1 MKKLSLMLTLC
12 VLICAMP
19 FTSMAEK
26 TAYSQSPILD
36 ALVETGVLPPVEERL
51 PDEPKLLHE
60 ILDEYVDLEI
70 GNYGGTLH
78 GITTDPNDYPKFFTG
93 MNESLLSMSSANSD
107 EIIGNIL
114 AGYEVNDDCTE
125 YTLYLRKG
133 LKWSDGVPVTMD
145 DFVFTLDHFVL
156 NEELTPVISNKLRA
170 GGSSVGAPF
179 TYEVIDEWSLK
190 FCFESSYGGFPVYLS
205 ISGWAGYTDLLK
217 PAHYL
222 KRFHVDFAEECHGSI
237 DAYYEFITP
246 FAEKLGYYD
255 VRENGVWT
263 YVFNDIDMTNW
274 EMDNP
279 VVAQTSKTYEG
290 LIDSD
295 FPVLYGWIIESNINN
310 VATWVRNPYY
320 FKVDA
325 DGQQLPY
332 VDYLE
337 LSYAE
342 DNNTKLLMQLAG
354 GEDYV
359 QEEADK
365 YSILVESSEQGGYEV
380 CVGTHHNI
388 PTVAIVNINYGLNG
402 DGTVKEDEDSRA
414 WQEVVND
421 IRFRQALMLAIDA
434 KEITDVYTGMAEP
447 NPLYNCI
454 NDVEAANELLDEM
467 GMMDIDGDGYRETPS
482 GLSLTWQI
490 WTNTSNSVTLTVP
503 FCELLVEYW
512 GEIGLRVTVNSTEAS
527 LMSTSI
533 NSNEVPMY
541 VYLVHMDAL
550 WHHQDWQLNGIAPL
564 WNAWVAAGGMY
575 GEDTEGY
582 LEPEQWYKD
591 LRLEV
596 DSLMKVDPVTA
607 VNEVIPSIA
616 KNIADNGYLI
626 APVNDCGRLMIVNK
640 DLGNVPH
647 GGLAYSWNMA
657 YEQVFYR
664 SFSYEE

>member
-1 MKKLSLMLTLC
+1 MSSIKDVAKLAKVSISTVSLAFNQPSRVSDERRGKIFEAAKQIGFTLNTRLKGDINNESIMF
-12 VLICAMP
+12 VATVFPNIYAP
-19 FTSMAEK
+19 FYKGVQDASSAEGVRLL
-26 TAYSQSPILD
+26 PL
-36 ALVETGVLPPVEERL
+36 LVEDCSDSEIYAVLESAIRKRRITGMLFAGAFGSLENAARENGVPIVNSLIESSDSASTLVNNYKMGVDMAHHFVKRGFKSIAYIGD
-51 PDEPKLLHE
+51 DEHTRMKGFIE
-60 ILDEYVDLEI
+60 
-70 GNYGGTLH
+70 TLNKY
-78 GITTDPNDYPKFFTG
+78 GITPYDR
-93 MNESLLSMSSANSD
+93 
-107 EIIGNIL
+107 GNWR
-114 AGYEVNDDCTE
+114 
-125 YTLYLRKG
+125 RKV
-133 LKWSDGVPVTMD
+133 K
-145 DFVFTLDHFVL
+145 
-156 NEELTPVISNKLRA
+156 K
-170 GGSSVGAPF
+170 
-179 TYEVIDEWSLK
+179 IDK
-190 FCFESSYGGFPVYLS
+190 C
-205 ISGWAGYTDLLK
+205 
-217 PAHYL
+217 
-222 KRFHVDFAEECHGSI
+222 AE
-237 DAYYEFITP
+237 AYYEFITP

-279 VVAQTSKTYEG
+279 IAAQTSKTYEG

-295 FPVLYGWIIESNINN
+295 FPVLYGWVIESNINN

-342 DNNTKLLMQLAG
+342 DNNTKLIMQLAG

-380 CVGTHHNI
+380 RVGSHHNI
-388 PTVAIVNINYGLNG
+388 PTVAIVNINYGLDS

-414 WQEVVND
+414 WQEVIND
-421 IRFRQALMLAIDA
+421 IRFRQALVLAIDA
-434 KEITDVYTGMAEP
+434 DEITDVYTGMAEP

-467 GMMDIDGDGYRETPS
+467 GMADIDGDGYRETPS
-482 GLSLTWQI
+482 GLGLTWQI

-512 GEIGLRVTVNSTEAS
+512 REIGLRVTVNSTEAS

-533 NSNEVPMY
+533 NSNEAPMY

-564 WNAWVAAGGMY
+564 WNAWVTAGGMY
-575 GEDTEGY
+575 GADTESY
-582 LEPEQWYKD
+582 LEPTQWYKE

-596 DSLMKVDPVTA
+596 DSLMKVDQATA
-607 VNEVIPSIA
+607 VNEVIPNIA

-626 APVNDCGRLMIVNK
+626 APVKNCGRLMIVNK
-640 DLGNVPH
+640 DLGNVPY
-647 GGLAYSWNMA
+647 GGLVYSWNMA

-664 SFSYEE
+664 SFSYED